1 MVDALGLAGLAGLAV
16 ATLGGACVGVERQR
30 SGHASGARARFGGVR
45 TFTMIGGVAG
55 IAGHLSSIG
64 ATAVSALLVASVG
77 GLVIAGYV
85 AASRRDIDAT
95 TEVAAMVV
103 IAAGLLAGRGEI
115 ALASAVVAITTLLLI
130 EKSRLH
136 TLVAQ
141 IDDAELK
148 AAARFGVM
156 AIVILPLLPAG
167 PFGPF
172 GGIRPRAL
180 WILVLFFSGVSFAGY
195 LAQRLAGQ
203 TRGYPLAGLLGGMV
217 SSTSVTFTYATLSR
231 RQAGLSGALGVGTI
245 AACTMLFPRVLIAT
259 AVLNRDVAMALAP
272 LLAAP
277 FAVGVG
283 ALLVYWR
290 SDDTSTSAESPRNPL
305 QLMPALQMAAVFQVV
320 LVVTSWVRGA
330 IGDAGLVASAAILGL
345 TDVDALTVSMVT
357 SANAGTAATVAGTAI
372 AMGVLANCVTKITLA
387 ITFGAP
393 RFRRV
398 AAITLAGM
406 IVCLAAGL
414 LLRYA

>member
-1 MVDALGLAGLAGLAV
+1 MVDAFWLSGLAV
-16 ATLGGACVGVERQR
+16 AALGGACVGVERQR
-30 SGHASGARARFGGVR
+30 SGHASGDRARFGGVR

-55 IAGHLSSIG
+55 IAGHLSSLG
-64 ATAVSALLVASVG
+64 ATAVAALLIASVSA
-77 GLVIAGYV
+77 LVIAGYV
-85 AASRRDIDAT
+85 AASRRDVDAT

-115 ALASAVVAITTLLLI
+115 ALASAVIAITTLLLI

-156 AIVILPLLPAG
+156 AVVILPLLPAG
-167 PFGPF
+167 PYGPF
-172 GGIRPRAL
+172 GGIRPRVL

-217 SSTSVTFTYATLSR
+217 SSTSVTLTYASLSH
-231 RQAGLSGALGVGTI
+231 RQAELSGALGVGTI
-245 AACTMLFPRVLIAT
+245 AACTMLFPRVLVAT
-259 AVLNRDVAMALAP
+259 AVLNRHVAMALAP

-277 FAVGVG
+277 FAVGAG

-290 SDDTSTSAESPRNPL
+290 RNDTSTSAESPRNPL
-305 QLMPALQMAAVFQVV
+305 QLMPALQMAAVFQAV
-320 LVVTSWVRGA
+320 LWVTSWVQRA
-330 IGDAGLVASAAILGL
+330 IGDGGLVASAAVLGL
-345 TDVDALTVSMVT
+345 TDVDALTVSMVN

-372 AMGVLANCVTKITLA
+372 AIGVLTNCVTKLALA

-393 RFRRV
+393 GFRRV
-398 AAITLAGM
+398 AAPTLASM
-406 IVCLAAGL
+406 IVCLAGGL
-414 LLRYA
+414 LLR